1 MFAQNSIHASHD
13 SPLLQERQ
21 VGNLLRRVSLFMST
35 PKPRLATISN
45 DYDRPDAPGASLPDG
60 MYMNYTPVSDNSIIR
75 VRVGCYL
82 YRGGSAS
89 DGTSV
94 RNDYMMFRY
103 MWQFGEE
110 AYGWEFHREYDS
122 DGYRVFKTEVPSWG
136 KGRKR
141 PVRWR
146 VVNYH
151 PSGYFRTNIYL
162 LDDQSGSPSWI
173 KRFDG
178 GDTLAIMPQIC
189 VEEYATTEPLETPV
203 ILWDANNVD
212 Y

>member
-21 VGNLLRRVSLFMST
+21 VGNLLRRVSLFMNT

-45 DYDRPDAPGASLPDG
+45 DYDRPDAPGASLPSG
-60 MYMNYTPVSDNSIIR
+60 MYLNYTPVSDNSIIR

-110 AYGWEFHREYDS
+110 AYGHEFHRV
-122 DGYRVFKTEVPSWG
+122 RLRRIPSIQNRG
-136 KGRKR
+136 SVLGQRKAASSALAR
-141 PVRWR
+141 REPPAKR
-146 VVNYH
+146 
-151 PSGYFRTNIYL
+151 L
-162 LDDQSGSPSWI
+162 LQSQHLLARRSSRFTKLDQ
-173 KRFDG
+173 
-178 GDTLAIMPQIC
+178 TL
-189 VEEYATTEPLETPV
+189 
-203 ILWDANNVD
+203 
-212 Y
+212 